1 MRLLRRPL
9 LSLMLLALAWSAAP
23 MSAHAEEAGG
33 SGSGDAPFEIKMG
46 DDKGPRVSGTMGML
60 VAMTALAF
68 IPALLIM
75 TTSFARIIIVL
86 GFLRHALSTQQT
98 PPNIVLLGMSMFLT
112 IFIMAPIFNR
122 MQKDALVP
130 YMNGKLGNEEA
141 LEKGL
146 KPMREFMG
154 QQTRKKD
161 LALMLELSNAPAP
174 KDLDDVPTTTL
185 VPAFMLS
192 ELRTAFQMGFLIFLP
207 FLVID
212 LVVAAV
218 LMSLGMVMLP
228 PSMISLPLKLLL
240 FVMADGWYL
249 IVRSLV
255 ASFAA
260 AG

>member
-1 MRLLRRPL
+1 MATLRRSI
-9 LSLMLLALAWSAAP
+9 LSLTLLALFFSAAP
-23 MSAHAEEAGG
+23 ANVRAEEL
-33 SGSGDAPFEIKMG
+33 GSGDAPFEIKVG
-46 DDKGPRVSGTMGML
+46 DEKGPKISGTMGML
-60 VAMTALAF
+60 AAMTAMAF

-98 PPNIVLLGMSMFLT
+98 PPNIVLMGMSLFLT
-112 IFIMAPIFNR
+112 LFIMAPIFNR
-122 MQKDALVP
+122 VQRDALMP
-130 YMNGKLGNEEA
+130 YTKGNLSTEEA
-141 LEKGL
+141 ITRGL

-161 LALMLELSNAPAP
+161 LALMLELSNAPTP
-174 KDLDDVPTTTL
+174 ETLDDVSTTTL
-185 VPAFMLS
+185 IPAFMMS

-212 LVVAAV
+212 MVVAAV